1 MPSCGRYRN
10 DVQQPLS
17 VGDDVVVVRQVLGA
31 DLVVVGET
39 TLYVQHTDR
48 VDVLAAMAAA
58 DIGVAGYLVFEYLP
72 AGNVLLVPFLL
83 LILAFFVTSAD
94 AATRSLALLATTDD
108 EPSVALR
115 VGMAATIGVIAIS
128 LILASD
134 AGLLQTAA
142 VVTGG
147 PFAVLGLVGLAGLVV
162 MLRREAG

>member
-1 MPSCGRYRN
+1 M
-10 DVQQPLS
+10 
-17 VGDDVVVVRQVLGA
+17 
-31 DLVVVGET
+31 VVGET
-39 TLYVQHTDR
+39 TLYVQHTDQ

-58 DIGVAGYLVFEYLP
+58 DIGVAGYLVFEYSP

-115 VGMAATIGVIAIS
+115 VGTAATIGVIAIS